1 MIVGDPLETIPD
13 VLGIYRVERPGQPV
27 AEIALYLVTVGLDGS
42 RGPVLTGG
50 HVDLEDLFQRRN
62 GKDSVARLLGIF
74 TASGAFDDRS
84 RPLPRLTGQTRT
96 FA

>member
-1 MIVGDPLETIPD
+1 MAHFCAAATEPSGRSAWSIIPPPL
-13 VLGIYRVERPGQPV
+13 
-27 AEIALYLVTVGLDGS
+27 TVGLDGS